1 MGQFLTAASGGRL
14 GTEVVFV
21 LILPIAVL
29 CLPAAVL
36 LWSRVAKVGWGARSG
51 PLKAYVPLFA
61 GFAVSMAG
69 LALLTYIECY
79 ADFTSL
85 VQQGYYTEAERAV
98 YLPRRVFGQAIVT
111 LVFLLPA
118 ISFVVVPLTTWL
130 IRRGQLTF
138 KGIGLFAIVGWF
150 ALSLVG
156 WVINLAIITRP
167 DSFREFLEATA
178 IPVLLYGLPIPLAA
192 TWLLPPKTPAC
203 AAPSQS
209 FHILTFHAA
218 GLGPPPR
225 L

>member
-1 MGQFLTAASGGRL
+1 M
-14 GTEVVFV
+14 GTEIVFV

-36 LWSRVAKVGWGARSG
+36 LWSRVEKMGLGARRG

-69 LALLTYIECY
+69 LALFTYIECY

-85 VQQGYYTEAERAV
+85 VHQGYYTEAQRAV
-98 YLPRRVFGQAIVT
+98 YLPGRVFGQAIVE

-130 IRRGQLTF
+130 IRRGRLTF
-138 KGIGLFAIVGWF
+138 KGIGLFAIIGWL

-156 WVINLAIITRP
+156 WVFNLAIITP
-167 DSFREFLEATA
+167 PYSFPAVLESTA
-178 IPVLLYGLPIPLAA
+178 IPVLLYGLPIPVAA
-192 TWLLPPKTPAC
+192 IWLLPPK
-203 AAPSQS
+203 SQ
-209 FHILTFHAA
+209 A
-218 GLGPPPR
+218 
-225 L
+225 